1 MSARRDFD
9 VVIAGG
15 GMVGASLAALLATRP
30 ATRGLRIALVDPKP
44 VFPPLA
50 GEPLDLRVSALSH
63 AGRRLCEEVGAWPHI
78 AARHAAAYER
88 MIVWDAAS
96 PPTGPDTLVFDA
108 AEVGEPDL
116 GHIVENRSVAA
127 ALGDRARAL
136 GVTMMSAPLT
146 GATLGAD
153 RAQVELAGRSLTTGL
168 VVAADG
174 ADSPLRQLAGI
185 AGEPVPYP
193 QAAVVCHLATEQPHG
208 GAARQRF
215 LSTGPLALLP
225 LADGRVSLVWSTTP
239 DEAAS
244 LVALDDAAFAAAV
257 TAASAGVL
265 GALRPTTPRMHFPLR
280 RFNAPT
286 YAATRLVLVGD
297 AAHTVHPLAGQGVN
311 QGFLDVLA
319 LADELGRALAAGED
333 IGDPLVLGRYA
344 RARRAANALMGTAL
358 DGVWRLFTNDSAIVG
373 TGRRLGLGVVNR
385 LGPLKRLFVERALG
399 G

>member
-15 GMVGASLAALLATRP
+15 GMVGAALAALLATRP

-44 VFPPLA
+44 ALPPLA
-50 GEPLDLRVSALSH
+50 AEPLDLRVSALSH
-63 AGRRLCEEVGAWPHI
+63 AGERLCREVGVWPAI
-78 AARHAAAYER
+78 VTRHAAAYER

-96 PPTGPDTLVFDA
+96 PPTGPETLVFDA
-108 AEVGEPDL
+108 AQVGEANL
-116 GHIVENRSVAA
+116 GHVVENRSVAA
-127 ALGDRARAL
+127 ALVDRARAL
-136 GVTMMSAPLT
+136 GVTLMSAPLT
-146 GATLGAD
+146 GATLSAD
-153 RAQVELAGRSLTTGL
+153 VAQVELAGRSLLTGL

-174 ADSPLRQLAGI
+174 ADSPLRQQAGI

-193 QAAVVCHLATEQPHG
+193 QAAVVCHLAADVHHG

-215 LSTGPLALLP
+215 LPTGPLALLP

-239 DEAAS
+239 EEAAAM
-244 LVALDDAAFAAAV
+244 VALDDAAFAAAV
-257 TAASAGVL
+257 TTASAGVL
-265 GALRPTTPRMHFPLR
+265 GALAPTTPRLQFPLR

-286 YAATRLVLVGD
+286 YTAARLVLIGD

-311 QGFLDVLA
+311 QGFLDVLS
-319 LADELGRALAAGED
+319 LADTLAGALAAGED

-344 RARRAANALMGTAL
+344 RSRRAANALMGAAL
-358 DGVWRLFTNDSAIVG
+358 DGVWRLFTNDAALVG
-373 TGRRLGLGVVNR
+373 RGRRLGLGLVNR
-385 LGPLKRLFVERALG
+385 LAPIKRLFVERALG